1 MDLVDSLVI
10 ETTGLNKEL
19 DRKISLIA
27 EGLGKKCKSIR
38 VLIIESKV
46 RKKATIRNQYIKISR
61 NATNQTKKVTLTQE
75 NIPYK
80 RAKR

>member
-19 DRKISLIA
+19 DRNISLIA

-46 RKKATIRNQYIKISR
+46 RKKAKIRNQY
-61 NATNQTKKVTLTQE
+61 N
-75 NIPYK
+75 
-80 RAKR
+80 